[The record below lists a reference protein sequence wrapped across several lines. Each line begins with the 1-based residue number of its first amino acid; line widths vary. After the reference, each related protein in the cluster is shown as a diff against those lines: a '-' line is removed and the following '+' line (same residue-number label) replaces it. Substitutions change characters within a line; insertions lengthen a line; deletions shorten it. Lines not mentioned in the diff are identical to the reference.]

1 MEVAAHRAC
10 RSLRAD
16 VRAPAQ
22 QARSEPYSE
31 VQLRSFIDKNRF
43 LLVFAALSSVMGISV
58 GVAKVTTTLYAL
70 DLKADEALLG
80 LIAGSQSV
88 GVLLMSIP
96 IGLLVDHLGPS
107 RLFVLG
113 SLVAGALYM
122 ALPAVASP
130 VFLLVLTTAIS
141 FFMPMR
147 FVSLSTVFMQ
157 QLETVGEGKAG
168 WYRATHMIGMF
179 LLGPML
185 AAGLTRAL
193 GFPGTYRLIG
203 LSFLITVL
211 MSPLVF
217 GPYAARS
224 APARAL
230 RLSGLRSDLAL
241 LAQDVELRGVCLI
254 EFAAQSVNS
263 FFMFFII
270 PIGISVAHLTAAE
283 ASGLLA
289 WQGVTYIAALFALGG
304 LVGRMGHERVYLASF
319 VLVPS
324 ALLLLGLSRDLA
336 PLRAG
341 GLILGLGL
349 GLVQIANL
357 TRIARIG
364 ARVGRGKVAGLHA
377 LVGPSGGL
385 FGSTVGGLVGGT
397 LGLQSMF
404 LLLSVLFGVLLA
416 VARRTSGAAAV
427 PSASTEP
434 AAAE

>member
-1 MEVAAHRAC
+1 MPR
-10 RSLRAD
+10 
-16 VRAPAQ
+16 
-22 QARSEPYSE
+22 SE

-70 DLKADEALLG
+70 DLRADEALLG
-80 LIAGSQSV
+80 LIAGSQSI

-113 SLVAGALYM
+113 SLVAAALYM
-122 ALPAVASP
+122 ALPAVPSP
-130 VFLLVLTTAIS
+130 VFLLVCTTAIS

-185 AAGLTRAL
+185 AAALARVL
-193 GFPGTYRLIG
+193 GFPGTYWLIG
-203 LSFLITVL
+203 LSFLVTVL

-217 GPYAARS
+217 GRYAARS
-224 APARAL
+224 TPARAL
-230 RLSGLRSDLAL
+230 RLSGIRSDLAL
-241 LAQDVELRGVCLI
+241 IAQDIELRGVCVI

-270 PIGISVAHLTAAE
+270 PIGVTVAHLTAAD

-289 WQGVTYIAALFALGG
+289 WQGVTYILALFALGG
-304 LVGRMGHERVYLASF
+304 LVARVGHERVYLASLF
-319 VLVPS
+319 LVPG
-324 ALLLLGLSRDLA
+324 ALVLLGFSRDLA
-336 PLRAG
+336 LLRVG

-349 GLVQIANL
+349 GLLQIANL

-377 LVGPSGGL
+377 LAGPSGGL
-385 FGSTVGGLVGGT
+385 FGSTVGGLAGRT

-404 LLLSVLFGVLLA
+404 LILSVLFGVLLA
-416 VARRTSGAAAV
+416 VARRTSGAVAAV
-427 PSASTEP
+427 PSPSTEP

>member
-1 MEVAAHRAC
+1 M
-10 RSLRAD
+10 
-16 VRAPAQ
+16 
-22 QARSEPYSE
+22 
-31 VQLRSFIDKNRF
+31 
-43 LLVFAALSSVMGISV
+43 FAALSSVMGLSV
-58 GVAKVTTTLYAL
+58 GVAKVSTTLYAL
-70 DLKADEALLG
+70 ELGANEALLG
-80 LIAGSQSV
+80 LISGSQSV

-113 SLVAGALYM
+113 SLVAGSLYM
-122 ALPAVASP
+122 ALPAVPSP
-130 VFLLVLTTAIS
+130 VFLLAFTTAIS

-168 WYRATHMIGMF
+168 WYRGTHMVGMF

-185 AAGLTRAL
+185 AASLTKAL
-193 GFPGTYRLIG
+193 GFSGTYRLIG

-211 MSPLVF
+211 MSPIVF
-217 GPYAARS
+217 GPYTARS
-224 APARAL
+224 AHPRSL
-230 RLSGLRSDLAL
+230 RLSGVRSDLAL
-241 LAQDVELRGVCLI
+241 LAQDVELRSVCLI
-254 EFAAQSVNS
+254 EFAAQSINS

-270 PIGISVAHLTAAE
+270 PIGVTVAHLTAAE

-289 WQGVTYIAALFALGG
+289 WQGVTFIFALFALGG
-304 LVGRMGHERVYLASF
+304 LVGRVGHERVYLASL

-324 ALLLLGLSRDLA
+324 ALLLLGLSRDLL

-341 GLILGLGL
+341 GLLLGLGL
-349 GLVQIANL
+349 GILQIANL

-364 ARVGRGKVAGLHA
+364 ARAGRGKVAGLQA

-385 FGSTVGGLVGGT
+385 FGSAVGGLLGRS
-397 LGLQSMF
+397 LGLQTMF
-404 LLLSVLFGVLLA
+404 LLLSVFFGVLLA
-416 VARRTSGAAAV
+416 VARRTSLAATA
-427 PSASTEP
+427 ASPAPAEP

>member
-1 MEVAAHRAC
+1 M
-10 RSLRAD
+10 
-16 VRAPAQ
+16 
-22 QARSEPYSE
+22 
-31 VQLRSFIDKNRF
+31 
-43 LLVFAALSSVMGISV
+43 FAALSSVMGISV

-70 DLKADEALLG
+70 ELEANEALLG
-80 LIAGSQSV
+80 LIAGSQSI

-96 IGLLVDHLGPS
+96 IGLLVEHLGPA

-113 SLVAGALYM
+113 SLVAGTLYM
-122 ALPAVASP
+122 ALPAVPSP
-130 VFLLVLTTAIS
+130 VFLLACTTAIS
-141 FFMPMR
+141 FFMPLR

-157 QLETVGEGKAG
+157 QLDTVGEGKAG
-168 WYRATHMIGMF
+168 WYRGTHMIGMF

-185 AAGLTRAL
+185 AATLTKAL
-193 GFPGTYRLIG
+193 GFRGTYWLIG
-203 LSFLITVL
+203 VCFLVTVF
-211 MSPLVF
+211 MSPIVF
-217 GPYAARS
+217 GRYAARS
-224 APARAL
+224 TSPRAL
-230 RLSGLRSDLAL
+230 RLSGVRSDLAL
-241 LAQDVELRGVCLI
+241 LAQDIELRSVCMI

-270 PIGISVAHLTAAE
+270 PIGITVAQLTAAD

-289 WQGVTYIAALFALGG
+289 WQGVTYIFALFALGG
-304 LVGRMGHERVYLASF
+304 LVARLGHERVYLASF

-336 PLRAG
+336 LLRSG
-341 GLILGLGL
+341 GLLLGLGL
-349 GLVQIANL
+349 GLLQIANL

-385 FGSTVGGLVGGT
+385 FGSTVGGLVGKS

-404 LLLSVLFGVLLA
+404 LLLTVLFGLLLA
-416 VARRTSGAAAV
+416 LARRTSSAVAAV
-427 PSASTEP
+427 HPASPEP

>member
-1 MEVAAHRAC
+1 M
-10 RSLRAD
+10 
-16 VRAPAQ
+16 
-22 QARSEPYSE
+22 
-31 VQLRSFIDKNRF
+31 
-43 LLVFAALSSVMGISV
+43 FAALSSVMGISV

-70 DLKADEALLG
+70 DLQANEALLG
-80 LIAGSQSV
+80 LIAGSQSI

-113 SLVAGALYM
+113 SLVAGAIYM
-122 ALPAVASP
+122 ALPTVPSP
-130 VFLLVLTTAIS
+130 VFLLACTTAIS

-168 WYRATHMIGMF
+168 WYRGTHMVGMF

-185 AAGLTRAL
+185 AATLTRVL

-203 LSFLITVL
+203 VSFLVTVF
-211 MSPLVF
+211 MSSIVF
-217 GPYAARS
+217 GRYAAR
-224 APARAL
+224 ATPARSL
-230 RLSGLRSDLAL
+230 RLSGVRSDLAL
-241 LAQDVELRGVCLI
+241 LAQDVDLRSVCVI
-254 EFAAQSVNS
+254 EFATQSVNS

-270 PIGISVAHLTAAE
+270 PIGVTVAHLTAAE

-289 WQGVTYIAALFALGG
+289 WQGVTYIFALFALGG
-304 LVGRMGHERVYLASF
+304 LVGRVGHERTYLASLI
-319 VLVPS
+319 VVPS
-324 ALLLLGLSRDLA
+324 SLLLLGLSSDLA
-336 PLRAG
+336 PLRVGA
-341 GLILGLGL
+341 LILGLGL
-349 GLVQIANL
+349 GLLQIANL

-385 FGSTVGGLVGGT
+385 FGSTVGGLVGRS
-397 LGLQSMF
+397 LGLQTMF
-404 LLLSVLFGVLLA
+404 LFLSVLFGVLLA
-416 VARRTSGAAAV
+416 VTRRTPSVVAAV
-427 PSASTEP
+427 PSTSAAP

>member
-1 MEVAAHRAC
+1 M
-10 RSLRAD
+10 
-16 VRAPAQ
+16 
-22 QARSEPYSE
+22 
-31 VQLRSFIDKNRF
+31 
-43 LLVFAALSSVMGISV
+43 FAALSSVMGLSV
-58 GVAKVTTTLYAL
+58 GVAKVSTTLYAL
-70 DLKADEALLG
+70 ELGANEALLG
-80 LIAGSQSV
+80 LISGSQSV

-113 SLVAGALYM
+113 SLVAGSLYM
-122 ALPAVASP
+122 ALPAVPSP
-130 VFLLVLTTAIS
+130 VFLLAFTTAIS

-168 WYRATHMIGMF
+168 WYRGTHMVGMF

-185 AAGLTRAL
+185 AASLTKAL
-193 GFPGTYRLIG
+193 GFSGTYRLIG

-211 MSPLVF
+211 MSPIVF
-217 GPYAARS
+217 GPYTAR
-224 APARAL
+224 PAHPRSL
-230 RLSGLRSDLAL
+230 RLSGVRSDLAL
-241 LAQDVELRGVCLI
+241 LAQDVELRSVCLI
-254 EFAAQSVNS
+254 EFAAQSINS

-270 PIGISVAHLTAAE
+270 PIGVTVAHLTAAE

-289 WQGVTYIAALFALGG
+289 WQGVTFIFALFALGG
-304 LVGRMGHERVYLASF
+304 LVGRVGHERVYLASL

-324 ALLLLGLSRDLA
+324 ALLLLGLSRDLT

-341 GLILGLGL
+341 GLLLGLGL
-349 GLVQIANL
+349 GILQIANL

-364 ARVGRGKVAGLHA
+364 ARAGRGKVAGLQA

-385 FGSTVGGLVGGT
+385 FGSAVGGLLGRS
-397 LGLQSMF
+397 LGLQTMF
-404 LLLSVLFGVLLA
+404 LLLSVFFGLLLA
-416 VARRTSGAAAV
+416 AARRTSSAAAA
-427 PSASTEP
+427 ASPAPAEP

>member
-1 MEVAAHRAC
+1 M
-10 RSLRAD
+10 
-16 VRAPAQ
+16 
-22 QARSEPYSE
+22 
-31 VQLRSFIDKNRF
+31 
-43 LLVFAALSSVMGISV
+43 FAALSSVMGLSV
-58 GVAKVTTTLYAL
+58 GVAKVSTTLYAL
-70 DLKADEALLG
+70 ELGANEALLG
-80 LIAGSQSV
+80 LISGSQSV

-113 SLVAGALYM
+113 SLVAGSLYM
-122 ALPAVASP
+122 ALPAVPSP
-130 VFLLVLTTAIS
+130 VFLLVCTTAIS

-168 WYRATHMIGMF
+168 WYRGTHMVGMF
-179 LLGPML
+179 LLGPMI
-185 AAGLTRAL
+185 AAGLTKAL
-193 GFPGTYRLIG
+193 GFSGTYRLIG
-203 LSFLITVL
+203 ISFLITVL
-211 MSPLVF
+211 MSPIVF
-217 GPYAARS
+217 GHYTARS
-224 APARAL
+224 AQPRSL
-230 RLSGLRSDLAL
+230 RLSGVRSDLAL
-241 LAQDVELRGVCLI
+241 LAQDVELRSVCLI

-289 WQGVTYIAALFALGG
+289 WQGVTFIFALFALGG
-304 LVGRMGHERVYLASF
+304 LVGRVGHERVYLASL

-324 ALLLLGLSRDLA
+324 ALLLLGLSRDLM

-341 GLILGLGL
+341 GLLLGLGL
-349 GLVQIANL
+349 GVLQIANL

-364 ARVGRGKVAGLHA
+364 ARAGRGKVAGLQA

-385 FGSTVGGLVGGT
+385 FGSTVGGLVGRS

-404 LLLSVLFGVLLA
+404 LLLSVFFGVLLA
-416 VARRTSGAAAV
+416 VARRTSSAAAA
-427 PSASTEP
+427 ASPAPAEP

>member
-1 MEVAAHRAC
+1 MRAVHEVK
-10 RSLRAD
+10 
-16 VRAPAQ
+16 
-22 QARSEPYSE
+22 
-31 VQLRSFIDKNRF
+31 LRSFIDKNRF

-58 GVAKVTTTLYAL
+58 GVAKVTTTLYAMEL
-70 DLKADEALLG
+70 RANEALLG

-113 SLVAGALYM
+113 SLAAGTLYM
-122 ALPAVASP
+122 ALPAIPSP
-130 VFLLVLTTAIS
+130 VFLLVCTTAIS
-141 FFMPMR
+141 FFMPLR

-168 WYRATHMIGMF
+168 WYRGTHMVGMF

-185 AAGLTRAL
+185 AAALTEAL
-193 GFPGTYRLIG
+193 GFQGTYWLIG
-203 LSFLITVL
+203 ASFLVTVF
-211 MSPLVF
+211 MSPIVF
-217 GPYAARS
+217 GRYAARS
-224 APARAL
+224 TPRREL
-230 RLSGLRSDLAL
+230 RLSGVRSDLGL
-241 LAQDVELRGVCLI
+241 LAQDVELRGVCMI

-270 PIGISVAHLTAAE
+270 PIGVAVADLTAAE

-289 WQGVTYIAALFALGG
+289 WQGVTYIFALFSLGG
-304 LVGRMGHERVYLASF
+304 LVGRVGHERIYLTSL
-319 VLVPS
+319 VLVPI
-324 ALLLLGLSRDLA
+324 ALLLLGLSGELNL
-336 PLRAG
+336 LRAG

-349 GLVQIANL
+349 GLLQIANL

-385 FGSTVGGLVGGT
+385 FGSTVGGLVGKS

-404 LLLSVLFGVLLA
+404 LLLSVLFGLLVA
-416 VARRTSGAAAV
+416 LARRTSSAV
-427 PSASTEP
+427 VAVHPAPTEP

>member
-1 MEVAAHRAC
+1 M
-10 RSLRAD
+10 
-16 VRAPAQ
+16 
-22 QARSEPYSE
+22 
-31 VQLRSFIDKNRF
+31 
-43 LLVFAALSSVMGISV
+43 FAALSSVMGISV

-70 DLKADEALLG
+70 ELRANEALLG
-80 LIAGSQSV
+80 LISGSQSI

-122 ALPAVASP
+122 VLPTVPSP
-130 VFLLVLTTAIS
+130 VFLLACTAAIS

-168 WYRATHMIGMF
+168 WYRGTHMIGMF

-185 AAGLTRAL
+185 AASLTTAL

-203 LSFLITVL
+203 LSFLITVV
-211 MSPLVF
+211 MSPIVL
-217 GPYAARS
+217 GRYAAQS
-224 APARAL
+224 APPRAL
-230 RLSGLRSDLAL
+230 RLSGVRSDLAL

-254 EFAAQSVNS
+254 EFAAQSVNA

-270 PIGISVAHLTAAE
+270 PIGVTVAHLTAAE

-289 WQGVTYIAALFALGG
+289 WQGVTFIFALFSLGG
-304 LVGRMGHERVYLASF
+304 LVGRVGHERVYLASL

-324 ALLLLGLSRDLA
+324 ALLILGLSREL
-336 PLRAG
+336 PLLRAG
-341 GLILGLGL
+341 SLLLGLGL
-349 GLVQIANL
+349 GLLQIANL

-385 FGSTVGGLVGGT
+385 FGSTVGGLVGKS

-404 LLLSVLFGVLLA
+404 LLLSVLFGLLLA
-416 VARRTSGAAAV
+416 VARRASTAAAQ
-427 PSASTEP
+427 PASTEP

>member
-1 MEVAAHRAC
+1 M
-10 RSLRAD
+10 
-16 VRAPAQ
+16 
-22 QARSEPYSE
+22 
-31 VQLRSFIDKNRF
+31 
-43 LLVFAALSSVMGISV
+43 FAALSSVMGISV

-70 DLKADEALLG
+70 DLQADEALLG
-80 LIAGSQSV
+80 LIAGSQSI

-113 SLVAGALYM
+113 SLVAGTLYM
-122 ALPAVASP
+122 ALPAVPSP
-130 VFLLVLTTAIS
+130 VFLLACTTAIS

-168 WYRATHMIGMF
+168 WYRGTHMVGMF
-179 LLGPML
+179 LLGPIL
-185 AAGLTRAL
+185 AASLTRVL

-203 LSFLITVL
+203 VSFLVTVF
-211 MSPLVF
+211 MSSIVF
-217 GPYAARS
+217 GRYGARATPARS
-224 APARAL
+224 L
-230 RLSGLRSDLAL
+230 RLSGVRSDLAL
-241 LAQDVELRGVCLI
+241 LAQDVDLRSVCVI
-254 EFAAQSVNS
+254 EFATQSVNS

-270 PIGISVAHLTAAE
+270 PIGVTVAHLTAAE

-289 WQGVTYIAALFALGG
+289 WQGVTYIFALFSLGG
-304 LVGRMGHERVYLASF
+304 LVGRVGHERTYLASLL
-319 VLVPS
+319 LVPS
-324 ALLLLGLSRDLA
+324 ALLLLGLSSDLA
-336 PLRAG
+336 PLRVG

-349 GLVQIANL
+349 GLLQIANL

-385 FGSTVGGLVGGT
+385 FGSTVGGLVGRS

-404 LLLSVLFGVLLA
+404 LFLSVLFGVLLA
-416 VARRTSGAAAV
+416 VARRTSSVVAAV
-427 PSASTEP
+427 PQASAAP

>member
-1 MEVAAHRAC
+1 
-10 RSLRAD
+10 
-16 VRAPAQ
+16 
-22 QARSEPYSE
+22 
-31 VQLRSFIDKNRF
+31 
-43 LLVFAALSSVMGISV
+43 MGISV

-70 DLKADEALLG
+70 DLQADEALLG
-80 LIAGSQSV
+80 LIAGSQSI

-113 SLVAGALYM
+113 SLVAGTIYM
-122 ALPAVASP
+122 ALPAVPSP
-130 VFLLVLTTAIS
+130 VFLLACTTAIS

-168 WYRATHMIGMF
+168 WYRGTHMVGMF
-179 LLGPML
+179 LLGPIL
-185 AAGLTRAL
+185 AASLTRAL

-203 LSFLITVL
+203 VSFLVTVF
-211 MSPLVF
+211 MSSIVF
-217 GPYAARS
+217 GRYAVRATSARS
-224 APARAL
+224 L
-230 RLSGLRSDLAL
+230 RLSGVRSDLAL
-241 LAQDVELRGVCLI
+241 LAQDVDLRSVCVI
-254 EFAAQSVNS
+254 EFATQSVNS

-270 PIGISVAHLTAAE
+270 PIGVTVAHLTAAE

-289 WQGVTYIAALFALGG
+289 WQGVTYIFALFSLGG
-304 LVGRMGHERVYLASF
+304 LVGRVGHERTYLASLI
-319 VLVPS
+319 LVPS
-324 ALLLLGLSRDLA
+324 ALLLLGLSSDLA
-336 PLRAG
+336 PLRVG

-349 GLVQIANL
+349 GLLQIANL

-385 FGSTVGGLVGGT
+385 FGSTVGGLVGRS

-404 LLLSVLFGVLLA
+404 LFLSVLFGVLLA
-416 VARRTSGAAAV
+416 VARRTSSAVAAV
-427 PSASTEP
+427 PQASAAP

>member
-1 MEVAAHRAC
+1 M
-10 RSLRAD
+10 
-16 VRAPAQ
+16 
-22 QARSEPYSE
+22 
-31 VQLRSFIDKNRF
+31 
-43 LLVFAALSSVMGISV
+43 FAALSSVMGLSV
-58 GVAKVTTTLYAL
+58 GVAKVSTTLYAL
-70 DLKADEALLG
+70 ELGANEALLG
-80 LIAGSQSV
+80 LISGSQSV

-113 SLVAGALYM
+113 SLVAVSLYV
-122 ALPAVASP
+122 ALPAVPSP
-130 VFLLVLTTAIS
+130 VFLLAFTTAIG

-168 WYRATHMIGMF
+168 WYRGTHMVGMF

-185 AAGLTRAL
+185 AASLTKAL

-211 MSPLVF
+211 MSPIVF
-217 GPYAARS
+217 GRATARF
-224 APARAL
+224 APPRAL
-230 RLSGLRSDLAL
+230 RLSGVRSDLAL
-241 LAQDVELRGVCLI
+241 LAQDVELRSVCLI
-254 EFAAQSVNS
+254 EFAAQSINS

-270 PIGISVAHLTAAE
+270 PIGVTVAHLTAAE

-289 WQGVTYIAALFALGG
+289 WQGVTFIFALFSLGG
-304 LVGRMGHERVYLASF
+304 LVGRVGHERVYLASF

-324 ALLLLGLSRDLA
+324 ALLVLGLSRDLL

-341 GLILGLGL
+341 GLLLGLGL
-349 GLVQIANL
+349 GVLQIANL
-357 TRIARIG
+357 TRLARIG
-364 ARVGRGKVAGLHA
+364 ARAGRGKVAGLQA

-385 FGSTVGGLVGGT
+385 FGSAVGGLLGRS

-404 LLLSVLFGVLLA
+404 LVLSVLFGLLLA
-416 VARRTSGAAAV
+416 VARRTPGAVAAAS
-427 PSASTEP
+427 PAPAEP

>member
-1 MEVAAHRAC
+1 M
-10 RSLRAD
+10 
-16 VRAPAQ
+16 
-22 QARSEPYSE
+22 
-31 VQLRSFIDKNRF
+31 
-43 LLVFAALSSVMGISV
+43 FAALSSVMGISV

-70 DLKADEALLG
+70 DLQADEALLG
-80 LIAGSQSV
+80 LIAGSQSI

-113 SLVAGALYM
+113 SLVAGTIYM
-122 ALPAVASP
+122 ALPAVPSP
-130 VFLLVLTTAIS
+130 VFLLACTTAIS

-168 WYRATHMIGMF
+168 WYRGTHMVGMF
-179 LLGPML
+179 LLGPIL
-185 AAGLTRAL
+185 AASLTRAL

-203 LSFLITVL
+203 VSFLVTVF
-211 MSPLVF
+211 MSSIVF
-217 GPYAARS
+217 GRYAVRATSARS
-224 APARAL
+224 L
-230 RLSGLRSDLAL
+230 RLSGVRSDLAL
-241 LAQDVELRGVCLI
+241 LAQDVDLRSVCVI
-254 EFAAQSVNS
+254 EFATQSVNS

-270 PIGISVAHLTAAE
+270 PIGVTVAHLTAAE

-289 WQGVTYIAALFALGG
+289 WQGVTYIFALFSLGG
-304 LVGRMGHERVYLASF
+304 LVGRVGHERTYLASLI
-319 VLVPS
+319 LVPS
-324 ALLLLGLSRDLA
+324 ALLLLGLSSDLA
-336 PLRAG
+336 PLRVG

-349 GLVQIANL
+349 GLLQIANL

-385 FGSTVGGLVGGT
+385 FGSTVGGLVGRS

-404 LLLSVLFGVLLA
+404 LFLSVLFGVLLA
-416 VARRTSGAAAV
+416 VARRTSSAVAAV
-427 PSASTEP
+427 PQASAAP